1 LKSKR
6 AGILIL
12 LTAILGAALACGPVG
27 SLGDIVAGGEAG
39 TAASLWSDVPP
50 YPGASQVDLELP
62 LVMRL
67 AVEAASQAI
76 MSGAGDAG
84 GDLEFIAF
92 TTGDSGEQIQAY
104 YTPDRMTGEGWA
116 DREDTGCGLT
126 ANAPEGVGGM
136 CAFYK
141 EGQARDSILIIVAAP
156 EDGGP
161 TSIFYIRIDANPERM
176 ATAAA
181 Q

>member
-1 LKSKR
+1 MTSRKV
-6 AGILIL
+6 AVL
-12 LTAILGAALACGPVG
+12 LLALMMVATLACGPLG
-27 SLGDIVAGGEAG
+27 NLGDMVAGGEAG

-50 YPGASQVDLELP
+50 YPGADQVDLDMP
-62 LVMRL
+62 FVIRL
-67 AVEAASQAI
+67 AVEAASKAI

-92 TTGDSGEQIQAY
+92 TSDASPEDVQAF
-104 YTPDRMTGEGWA
+104 YTVARMTGEGWA

-126 ANAPEGVGGM
+126 AEGAADVGGM

-141 EGQARDSILIIVAAP
+141 EGQTQDSVLIIVAAP

-161 TSIFYIRIDANPERM
+161 TSIFYIRIDADPERM
-176 ATAAA
+176 ATAEA

>member
-1 LKSKR
+1 MASRKV
-6 AGILIL
+6 AVL
-12 LTAILGAALACGPVG
+12 LLVLMMGTALACSPLGN
-27 SLGDIVAGGEAG
+27 LGDMVAGGEAG

-50 YPGASQVDLELP
+50 YPGADQVDLDMP
-62 LVMRL
+62 FVIRL
-67 AVEAASQAI
+67 AVEAASKAI

-92 TTGDSGEQIQAY
+92 TSDASPEDVQAF
-104 YTPDRMTGEGWA
+104 YTVARMTGEGWA

-126 ANAPEGVGGM
+126 AEGAAAVGGM

-141 EGQARDSILIIVAAP
+141 EGQTRDSVLIIVAAP
-156 EDGGP
+156 EDGGA
-161 TSIFYIRIDANPERM
+161 TSIFYIRIDADPERM
-176 ATAAA
+176 ATAEA